1 MTKDKGLQED
11 IRTLTLERIK
21 ASSRDLRVSIGAKDY
36 TKKELLENVRRN
48 SEVGQEV
55 MEAQIGYLRDMA
67 KGKIY
72 QDAYGHG
79 SRL

>member
-21 ASSRDLRVSIGAKDY
+21 ASSGDLKVSIGAEDY
-36 TKKELLENVRRN
+36 TKKELLESVRRN

-72 QDAYGHG
+72 QDA
-79 SRL
+79 